1 MNDININTLG
11 YYVDRTFTGM
21 VKYLNYELKNH
32 GLDIQHPHFAI
43 MMVLSRNEGINQS
56 VLASYVDRDKASV
69 SRHLNYLE
77 QKGYIERKFD
87 GGCKNFIYLTEKG
100 KSLVPTLYKI
110 SELDTENTLKGFS
123 SKKQDEIYRIL
134 TKMYLN
140 IISAIPFKN
149 KIDSKIN
156 I

>member
-1 MNDININTLG
+1 MNDIKIDTLG

-32 GLDIQHPHFAI
+32 GLDMQHPHFAI

-56 VLASYVDRDKASV
+56 TLAAYVDRDKASV

-77 QKGYIERKFD
+77 EKGYVERKFD

-100 KSLVPTLYKI
+100 KGIIPVLDEI
-110 SELDTENTLKGFS
+110 SALDTEKTLQGFTP
-123 SKKQDEIYRIL
+123 KKQEEIYKIL

-140 IISAIPFKN
+140 ISAAIPLIN
-149 KIDSKIN
+149 SIDSKIN

>member
-1 MNDININTLG
+1 MNDIKIDTLG
-11 YYVDRTFTGM
+11 YFVDRTFTGM

-32 GLDIQHPHFAI
+32 GLDIQHPHFTI

-56 VLASYVDRDKASV
+56 TLASYVDRDKASV

-77 QKGYIERKFD
+77 EKGYIERKFD

-100 KSLVPTLYKI
+100 KGLVPILYKI
-110 SELDTENTLKGFS
+110 SELDTEKTLKGFPP
-123 SKKQDEIYRIL
+123 KKQEDIYRLL

-140 IISAIPFKN
+140 ISTAIPAAN
-149 KIDSKIN
+149 PIDANIN